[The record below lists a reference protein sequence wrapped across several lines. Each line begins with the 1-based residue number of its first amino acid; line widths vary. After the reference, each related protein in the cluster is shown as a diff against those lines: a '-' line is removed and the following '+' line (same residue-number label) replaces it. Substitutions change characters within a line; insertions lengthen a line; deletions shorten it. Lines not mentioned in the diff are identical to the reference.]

1 MSGSGAAAGTGG
13 VGDDA
18 GPDSSATDA
27 GPDAP
32 GCTPDVPCQPT
43 SNYCRTGAVSCT
55 TGTARCV
62 ETGNQPNGTLCG
74 TNAQCMNG
82 LCNNDCVV
90 RACTPTN
97 PCHTGTFNCVTGAP
111 MCHDDGTPLADGT
124 RCANDKV
131 CLSGNCVMCSDGG
144 AGCSNP

>member
-1 MSGSGAAAGTGG
+1 
-13 VGDDA
+13 
-18 GPDSSATDA
+18 
-27 GPDAP
+27 
-32 GCTPDVPCQPT
+32 
-43 SNYCRTGAVSCT
+43 
-55 TGTARCV
+55 
-62 ETGNQPNGTLCG
+62 
-74 TNAQCMNG
+74 MNG

-131 CLSGNCVMCSDGG
+131 CLSGNCVTCSDGG